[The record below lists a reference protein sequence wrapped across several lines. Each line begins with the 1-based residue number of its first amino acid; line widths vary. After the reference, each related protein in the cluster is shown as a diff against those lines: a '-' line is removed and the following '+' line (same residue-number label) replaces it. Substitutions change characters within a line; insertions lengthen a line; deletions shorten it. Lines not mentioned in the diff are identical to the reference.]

1 MINRILGTALAFIKE
16 KGVQYFFA
24 TKKGIVLLALFLI
37 LIVGSNSSHA
47 QSTSEESPGGVS
59 DSIVVWLRSEAG
71 TNTTTDGEDVTVWNN
86 SASNPV
92 YNLQYIPT
100 ITTINGV
107 DQNTPTNSIAPS
119 YESNSNNLLNFHP
132 IILFENSGDGVE
144 RLFTP
149 NVNTSESA
157 LKAQTFEGSTMYIIG
172 SPKGQYNE
180 LWGSYRLPA
189 SGGGFVSGM
198 SSSVPL
204 FINKDSISYYE
215 KIEGNGRT
223 VVSKNSWF
231 NNEVALLKMTIP
243 KAAKESHSGQ
253 VVQSTGVT
261 GLTATL
267 AAGSFENSTDSLV
280 YTITG
285 TPSGPGTATFAI
297 DIGGK
302 TCLLTREVGG
312 VACPTSETLT
322 IQGAPTGKIC
332 GGSTFQLSSSMT
344 GDSYAWT
351 ATGGATIDDATSA
364 TPNITFPKTDVN
376 VTIGLKVTTSGCSP
390 EAVDAPSVTVDVD
403 EPPAVAV
410 NGIKCLDV
418 EVTDHDD
425 DPLSQRT
432 QDPDVFT
439 GLTYSVG
446 SSTEAT
452 SFSWSWLENPGNAEI
467 KSGGDTHTATVDFK
481 KEAAAVGTYIL
492 QVEMGGFTC
501 GRLTRTITID
511 IRDKS
516 CGCPTKVVEVISPIT
531 GRIWMDRNLGDK
543 SKITSASPGTDYGCL
558 FQYGRNNDGHAD
570 VEWTTSGGTYKNGT
584 TTEQSSDG
592 NSKTNKHNTNSWT
605 TLNFEAQKALW
616 DGVDAPNNPCPSSFR
631 LPTTTEWDAEFVGSR
646 TKGTWNL
653 NGTTENDWLTFG
665 QYGYKGNGIT
675 SLTLNNSYYSA
686 WAIGRGGKG
695 SVSWHN
701 ALSSGSSYSGN
712 SDFDNSNYTGYVFPV
727 RCIKDGA
734 PVGIVSSLDL
744 SSAVSN
750 GTLVSGVTASDDVS
764 SVISY
769 TGGNGGTYDGQSVES
784 TGITGL
790 TATLD
795 AGSFADG
802 SGALTYTITGT
813 PSGHGIASFVI
824 KVGGQTITLTRAVTK
839 EGCPTSETLTIQGA
853 PTGKICGGSAFQL
866 SSSMVGDSYAWT
878 ATGGAT
884 IDDATSA
891 TPNITFPKTDVNV
904 TIGLKVTTS
913 GCSPE
918 AVDAPSVT
926 VDVDEPPAVSVNG
939 VKCLDV
945 EVTDHDDDPLSQRTQ
960 DPDVFTGLTYSV
972 GSSTEATSFSWSWLE
987 NPGNAEIK
995 SGGDTHTATVDFK
1008 KEAAAVGT
1016 YILQVE
1022 MGGFTCGRLTR
1033 TITIDIRDKSCGCP
1047 TKVVEV
1053 ISPITG
1059 RTWMDRNLGDKSKI
1073 TSASPGTDYGC
1084 LFQYGRNNDG
1094 HADVEWTTSGG
1105 TYKNGTTTE
1114 QSSDGNSKTN
1124 KHNTNS
1130 WTTLNFEAQKALWDG
1145 VDAPNNPCPS
1155 SFRLPTTTEWDAEF
1169 VGSRT
1174 KGTWNLNGTTENDWL
1189 TFGQYGYKGNGI
1201 TSLTLN
1207 NSYYSAWAIG
1217 RGGKGSVSWH
1227 NALSSGSSYSGNS
1240 DFDNSN
1246 YTGYVFPVRCIKD
1259 GAPVGIVSS
1268 LDLSSV
1274 VSNGTL
1280 VSGVS
1285 ASDDVSSVISYTGGN
1300 GGTYDG
1306 QSVESTGITG
1316 LTATL
1321 DAGSFAD
1328 GSGALTYTITGT
1340 PSGHG
1345 IASFVIKVGGQT
1357 ITLTR
1362 AVTKEGCP
1370 TSETLTIQ
1378 GAPTGKICGGSAFQ
1392 LSSSMVGDSYAW
1404 TATGG
1409 ATIDDA
1415 TSATPNITFP
1425 KTDVNVTIGLK
1436 VTTSGCSPEAVD
1448 APSVTVDVDEPPA
1461 VSVNGVKCLDVE
1473 VTDHDDDPLSQR
1485 TQDPDVFTGLTYSV
1499 GSSTEATSFSWS
1511 WLENPGNA
1519 EIKSGGDT
1527 HTATVDFKKE
1537 AAAVGTYILQVEMG
1551 GFTCGRLTRTIT
1563 IDIRDKSCG
1572 CPTKV
1577 VEVISPITGRT
1588 WMDRNLGDKSKITS
1602 ASPGTDYGCLFQY
1615 GRNNDGHAD
1624 VEWTTSGGTYKNGT
1638 TTEQSSDG
1646 NSKTNKHNTNN
1657 WTTLSFE
1664 AQKALWDGVDAP
1676 NNPCPSSFRL
1686 PTTTEWDAEFVGS
1699 RTKGTWNLNGTT
1711 ENDWLTFGQ
1720 YGYKGNG
1727 ITSLTLNNSYYSAWA
1742 IGRGGKG
1749 SVSWHNALSS
1759 GSSYSGNSD
1768 FDNSNY
1774 TGYVFPVRCIKDGA
1788 PVGIVSS
1795 LDLSSVVSNG
1805 TLVSGVSASDD
1816 VSSVISYTGG
1826 NGGTYDGQSVESTG
1840 ITGLTA
1846 TLDAGSFA
1854 DGSGA
1859 LTYTITGTPS
1869 GHGIA
1874 SFVIKVGGQT
1884 ITLTRAVT
1892 KEGCPTSETLTIQG
1906 APTGKICGGSAFQLS
1921 SSMVGDSYAWTATGG
1936 ATIDD
1941 ATSATPNI
1949 TFPKTDVNVTI
1960 GLKVT
1965 TSGCSPEAVDA
1976 PSVTVDVDEPPA
1988 VAVNGIKCLDVE
2000 VTDHDDDPLSQRTQD
2015 PDVFTGLTY
2024 SVGSSTEA
2032 TSFSWSWIENP
2043 GNAEIKSGGDTH
2055 TATVDFKKEA
2065 AAVGTYILQVEMGGF
2080 TCGRL
2085 TRTITIDIRDKS
2097 CGCPT
2102 KLVEVISPITGRTWM
2117 DRNLGDKSKI
2127 TSASP
2132 GTDYGCLFQ
2141 YGRNNDGHADVE
2153 WTTSGGT
2160 YKNGTTTE
2168 QSSDGNSKTN
2178 KHNTNSWTTLNFE
2191 AQKALWD
2198 GVDAPNNPCPSSF
2211 RLPTTTEWDAEF
2223 VGSRTKGTWN
2233 LNGTTEND
2241 WLTFGQYGYKGNGI
2255 TSLTLN
2261 NSYYSAWAIGR
2272 GGKGSVSWHNALS
2285 SGSSYSGNSDFDN
2298 SNYTGYVFPVRC
2310 IKDGAPVGIV
2320 SSLDLSSVVSNGTL
2334 VSGVSASDDVSSVI
2348 SYTGGNGGTYDGQSV
2363 ESTGITGLTATLD
2376 AGNFADGSGALTYT
2390 ITGTP
2395 SGHGIASFVINV
2407 GGQTITLTRAVTKE
2421 GCPSSE
2427 TLTIQGAPTGKI
2439 CGGSAFQLSSSMVG
2453 DSYAW
2458 TASGRATMD
2467 DATSA
2472 TPTITFPNADENITI
2487 GLEVT
2492 TQGCSTVNAPTI
2504 TVDVDKSPNI
2514 AIEGPIC
2521 KDVEVTDH
2529 ADDPLSQRQTDPD
2542 VFTGLT
2548 YSVGTSTGSSSF
2560 SWSWAQNPGD
2570 FAEIKS
2576 GGNTHTVTV
2585 DFTKSKPAVG
2595 TYILQ
2600 ATMEGATCGT
2610 FTRTISIEIRD
2621 NSCNCATKV
2630 VEVTSPITGKIWM
2643 DRDLGARSRLDGT
2656 SPFTDF
2662 GCLFEFGRKNDGHA
2676 NVNWTNASG
2685 GTYTNGV
2692 STVQTSTG
2700 VATHSKHNTNAW
2712 TTLGAAA
2719 QIALWNGVDAPNNP
2733 CPAGFRIPTDAEWK
2747 AEFRGAIS
2755 QSKQWALEGTSPNDW
2770 FTSRRYGNRN
2780 ITTTSISPTTNAEN
2794 AGLWFG
2800 FWSIGTIKGSVF
2812 WHVQTTSG
2820 WTSLYGTNGFDAT
2833 DWSGFV
2839 LPVRCIKN

>member
-1 MINRILGTALAFIKE
+1 MINRTLGTALAFIKE
-16 KGVQYFFA
+16 KCVQYFFA
-24 TKKGIVLLALFLI
+24 TKKEIVLLALFLI

-47 QSTSEESPGGVS
+47 QQSESQSPGSVS
-59 DSIVVWLRSEAG
+59 DKIVVWLRSEAG
-71 TNTTTDGEDVTVWNN
+71 TNTTTDGGDVTVWNN
-86 SASNPV
+86 SVSNPV

-119 YESNSNNLLNFHP
+119 YESDSSNLLNFHP
-132 IILFENSGDGVE
+132 TILFENSGDGVE

-172 SPKGQYNE
+172 RPKGQYNE
-180 LWGSYRLPA
+180 LWGSFLLPAA
-189 SGGGFVSGM
+189 SGGGVVSGT
-198 SSSVPL
+198 SNSVPV

-302 TCLLTREVGG
+302 TCLLTREVKAAG
-312 VACPTSETLT
+312 PTPLPSNITLT
-322 IQGAPTGKIC
+322 AGQKAFIASVYDSDYLPYTVPTAVAVTGTEDA
-332 GGSTFQLSSSMT
+332 GGSTETLVNIQGTLTNEGIKVQIPYVVTGGGSVDLPAFSQRKTVSSSLVQGSNVNST
-344 GDSYAWT
+344 EGGGGDTEVEFSYEA
-351 ATGGATIDDATSA
+351 ATLSGSGTIEATIKTVSGTMNAVKLDINKGIGTDVGVLMVQFTIATNSSGDTGNIELIDVPGIPDKNFADADHKFLYLPIVAEDGRTWLNNNLGANYNKIDHSVFNPTQQATS
-364 TPNITFPKTDVN
+364 TTDNNARGSLFQWGRFSDGHELINWASVVLKN
-376 VTIGLKVTTSGCSP
+376 GKVTLTSSNQNP
-390 EAVDAPSVTVDVD
+390 NS
-403 EPPAVAV
+403 
-410 NGIKCLDV
+410 N
-418 EVTDHDD
+418 
-425 DPLSQRT
+425 Q
-432 QDPDVFT
+432 FF
-439 GLTYSVG
+439 VG
-446 SSTEAT
+446 SSQNWISTDI
-452 SFSWSWLENPGNAEI
+452 N
-467 KSGGDTHTATVDFK
+467 
-481 KEAAAVGTYIL
+481 IL
-492 QVEMGGFTC
+492 WQGV
-501 GRLTRTITID
+501 
-511 IRDKS
+511 
-516 CGCPTKVVEVISPIT
+516 
-531 GRIWMDRNLGDK
+531 
-543 SKITSASPGTDYGCL
+543 
-558 FQYGRNNDGHAD
+558 
-570 VEWTTSGGTYKNGT
+570 NG
-584 TTEQSSDG
+584 E
-592 NSKTNKHNTNSWT
+592 
-605 TLNFEAQKALW
+605 
-616 DGVDAPNNPCPSSFR
+616 NNPCPNDYR
-631 LPTTTEWDAEFVGSR
+631 LPTTAEITNLKSLSR
-646 TKGTWNL
+646 INSISTAFNSSLKIPASGGVHYTNGNVVQYNSDIFWWSQDFSSGGKAIINYL
-653 NGTTENDWLTFG
+653 NGSNFAFARRDGLT
-665 QYGYKGNGIT
+665 
-675 SLTLNNSYYSA
+675 
-686 WAIGRGGKG
+686 
-695 SVSWHN
+695 
-701 ALSSGSSYSGN
+701 
-712 SDFDNSNYTGYVFPV
+712 V

-744 SSAVSN
+744 SSA
-750 GTLVSGVTASDDVS
+750 
-764 SVISY
+764 
-769 TGGNGGTYDGQSVES
+769 
-784 TGITGL
+784 
-790 TATLD
+790 
-795 AGSFADG
+795 
-802 SGALTYTITGT
+802 
-813 PSGHGIASFVI
+813 
-824 KVGGQTITLTRAVTK
+824 
-839 EGCPTSETLTIQGA
+839 
-853 PTGKICGGSAFQL
+853 
-866 SSSMVGDSYAWT
+866 
-878 ATGGAT
+878 
-884 IDDATSA
+884 
-891 TPNITFPKTDVNV
+891 
-904 TIGLKVTTS
+904 
-913 GCSPE
+913 
-918 AVDAPSVT
+918 
-926 VDVDEPPAVSVNG
+926 
-939 VKCLDV
+939 
-945 EVTDHDDDPLSQRTQ
+945 
-960 DPDVFTGLTYSV
+960 
-972 GSSTEATSFSWSWLE
+972 
-987 NPGNAEIK
+987 
-995 SGGDTHTATVDFK
+995 
-1008 KEAAAVGT
+1008 
-1016 YILQVE
+1016 
-1022 MGGFTCGRLTR
+1022 
-1033 TITIDIRDKSCGCP
+1033 
-1047 TKVVEV
+1047 
-1053 ISPITG
+1053 
-1059 RTWMDRNLGDKSKI
+1059 
-1073 TSASPGTDYGC
+1073 
-1084 LFQYGRNNDG
+1084 
-1094 HADVEWTTSGG
+1094 
-1105 TYKNGTTTE
+1105 
-1114 QSSDGNSKTN
+1114 
-1124 KHNTNS
+1124 
-1130 WTTLNFEAQKALWDG
+1130 
-1145 VDAPNNPCPS
+1145 
-1155 SFRLPTTTEWDAEF
+1155 
-1169 VGSRT
+1169 
-1174 KGTWNLNGTTENDWL
+1174 
-1189 TFGQYGYKGNGI
+1189 
-1201 TSLTLN
+1201 
-1207 NSYYSAWAIG
+1207 
-1217 RGGKGSVSWH
+1217 
-1227 NALSSGSSYSGNS
+1227 
-1240 DFDNSN
+1240 
-1246 YTGYVFPVRCIKD
+1246 
-1259 GAPVGIVSS
+1259 
-1268 LDLSSV
+1268 

-1527 HTATVDFKKE
+1527 HTAAVDFKKE

-1563 IDIRDKSCG
+1563 IDVRDRSCG

-1615 GRNNDGHAD
+1615 GRSNDGHAD

-1699 RTKGTWNLNGTT
+1699 RTKRTWNLNGTT

-1720 YGYKGNG
+1720 YGYKSNG
-1727 ITSLTLNNSYYSAWA
+1727 TTNLALNNTYYSAWA

-1768 FDNSNY
+1768 FDSGNY

-1988 VAVNGIKCLDVE
+1988 VSVNGVKCLDVE
-2000 VTDHDDDPLSQRTQD
+2000 VTDHNDDPLSQRTQD

-2024 SVGSSTEA
+2024 SVGSSTGA

-2055 TATVDFKKEA
+2055 TAAVDFKKEA

-2085 TRTITIDIRDKS
+2085 TRTITIDVRDKS

-2102 KLVEVISPITGRTWM
+2102 KVVEVISPITGRTWM

-2141 YGRNNDGHADVE
+2141 YGRSNDGHADVE

-2178 KHNTNSWTTLNFE
+2178 KHNTNNWTTLSFE

-2223 VGSRTKGTWN
+2223 VGSRTKRTWN

-2241 WLTFGQYGYKGNGI
+2241 WLTFGQYGYKSNG
-2255 TSLTLN
+2255 TTNLALN
-2261 NSYYSAWAIGR
+2261 NTYYSAWAIGR

-2285 SGSSYSGNSDFDN
+2285 SGSSYSGNSDFD
-2298 SNYTGYVFPVRC
+2298 SGNYTGYVFPVRC

-2376 AGNFADGSGALTYT
+2376 AGSFADGSGALTYT

-2395 SGHGIASFVINV
+2395 SGHGIASFVIKV
-2407 GGQTITLTRAVTKE
+2407 GGQTITLTRAVTKEGCPTSETLTIQGAPTGKICGGSTFQLSSSMVGDSYAWTATGGATIDDATSATPNITFPKTDVNVTIGLKVTTSGCSPEAVDAPSVTVDIDEPPAVSVNGVKCLDVEVTDHDDDPLSQRTQDPDVFTGLTYSVGSSTEATSFSWSWIENPGNAEIKSGGDTHTAAVDFKKEAAAVGTYILQVEMGGFTCGRLTRTITIDIRDKSCGCPTKLVEVISPITGRIWMDRNLGDKSKITSASPGTDYGCLFQYGRNNDGHADVEWTTSGGTYKNGTTTEQSSDGNSKTNKHNTNNWTTLSFEAQKALWDGVDAPNNPCPSSFRLPTTTEWDAEFVGSRTKGTWNLNGTTENDWLTFGQYGYIDNATTTSLTLNNTSYYSAWAIGRGGKGSVSWHNALSSGSSYSGNSDFDSGNYTGYVFPVRCIKDGAPVGIVSSLDLSSAVSNGTLVSGVTASDDVSSVISYTGGNGGTYDSQSVESTGITGLTATLDAGSFADGSGALTYTITGTPSGHGIASFVIKVGGQTVTLTRTVTKE

-2439 CGGSAFQLSSSMVG
+2439 CGGSTFQLSSSMVG
-2453 DSYAW
+2453 DSYTW

-2467 DATSA
+2467 DVTSA

-2487 GLEVT
+2487 GLGIM

-2643 DRDLGARSRLDGT
+2643 DRDLGARSRLDAN

-2712 TTLGAAA
+2712 TTLGAA

-2755 QSKQWALEGTSPNDW
+2755 QRKQWALEGTSPNDW
-2770 FTSRRYGNRN
+2770 FTSRRYGNRS
-2780 ITTTSISPTTNAEN
+2780 IATTSISPTTNAEN
-2794 AGLWFG
+2794 SGLWFG

-2812 WHVQTTSG
+2812 WHLQTTSG
-2820 WTSLYGTNGFDAT
+2820 WTSLYGGDGFDTT